1 MKKLRN
7 FCLAFLVA
15 FLVAMP
21 VAAQQG
27 EKGERNNNGSGKLHR
42 QARTEHVQSNN
53 KKGDKDPNPFKGS
66 KSKGKKT
73 HGGWEKTAKHHG
85 SSK

>member
-1 MKKLRN
+1 MKKLRT

-21 VAAQQG
+21 VVAQQG
-27 EKGERNNNGSGKLHR
+27 EKGERNNNGSGKLHG
-42 QARTEHVQSNN
+42 QARAEHVQSGN
-53 KKGDKDPNPFKGS
+53 KKGDKDPNPSKGS

-73 HGGWEKTAKHHG
+73 REGREKTAKHHG